1 MVFHFFL
8 RDFDTIGGLPKE
20 EYLINSGL
28 IELSSSHGTYE
39 VLSDNPAIDVAGIT
53 VAFSP
58 KRDDSSVFLNNQY
71 RPMCK
76 ISDAVKNMCR
86 ADRNN
91 NKPVKV
97 FDFKMVGNWVDAA
110 DGLEV
115 QGDGSELTFTY
126 LHVADDSMKVAAKKM
141 KYKHTTILQGDVSAG
156 GMINLGSYGTADSQ
170 GSYVEGVYVHR
181 ITQKP
186 STSTRCP
193 QGETGNCGAALVAAP
208 TCRFGRSVTDIT
220 VNKLQVNDLGN
231 NINSVNRPFNIG
243 LGTSNGFQ
251 KSGCNDGNP
260 LAIETNITELTF
272 TNFGI
277 YTGALA
283 NSTFYYRFT
292 GPVNSEI
299 NNINFFDGKVNAN
312 VANKVAIYSNSTT
325 ALFICGV
332 GGDAVPGLPIANCW
346 GNQGMGMG
354 TKNNVSY
361 SSSNFNF
368 GTINS
373 LHPPTP

>member
-1 MVFHFFL
+1 V
-8 RDFDTIGGLPKE
+8 
-20 EYLINSGL
+20 
-28 IELSSSHGTYE
+28 
-39 VLSDNPAIDVAGIT
+39 ID
-53 VAFSP
+53 
-58 KRDDSSVFLNNQY
+58 
-71 RPMCK
+71 
-76 ISDAVKNMCR
+76 
-86 ADRNN
+86 
-91 NKPVKV
+91 
-97 FDFKMVGNWVDAA
+97 
-110 DGLEV
+110 
-115 QGDGSELTFTY
+115 
-126 LHVADDSMKVAAKKM
+126 
-141 KYKHTTILQGDVSAG
+141 
-156 GMINLGSYGTADSQ
+156 LGSYGTANSQ

-186 STSTRCP
+186 STSSLCP

-220 VNKLQVNDLGN
+220 VNNLQVNDLGN
-231 NINSVNRPFNIG
+231 DINSVNRPFNIG
-243 LGTSNGFQ
+243 LGSSYGASGIEYCNG
-251 KSGCNDGNP
+251 NDTNP
-260 LAIETNITELTF
+260 PSAIETNITELTF

-292 GPVNSEI
+292 EPVNSKINEINFFVGPVNAS
-299 NNINFFDGKVNAN
+299 

-332 GGDAVPGLPIANCW
+332 GGDAVQGLPIANCW

-368 GTINS
+368 TNINFPYT
-373 LHPPTP
+373 PPTP